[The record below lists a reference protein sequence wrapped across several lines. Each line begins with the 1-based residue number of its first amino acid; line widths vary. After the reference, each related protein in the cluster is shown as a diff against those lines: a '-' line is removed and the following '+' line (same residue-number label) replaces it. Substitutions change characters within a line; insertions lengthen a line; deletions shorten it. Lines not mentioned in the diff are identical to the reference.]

1 MKYLDIVGLIFI
13 LALYFL
19 SGINKL
25 FNFSSTAKGINEKFI
40 FNKLP
45 ILVTNICLACVILV
59 WIIGSI
65 LLVYA
70 KLKNKNKLGIFLSL
84 TFLIFTLIITGY
96 YHNPIIDSSQKI
108 QFLKNLSIMG
118 SFILTLDSFLN

>member
-13 LALYFL
+13 LLIYFL

-25 FNFSSTAKGINEKFI
+25 FNFSLTANGINEKFI

-45 ILVTNICLACVILV
+45 KFITNVCLLSVILV
-59 WIIGSI
+59 WIIGSV

-70 KLKNKNKLGIFLSL
+70 KLKNKNNFGRFLSI
-84 TFLIFTLIITGY
+84 TFLLFTLIITGY

-118 SFILTLDSFLN
+118 SFVLTLDSFGN

>member
-13 LALYFL
+13 LLIYFL

-25 FNFSSTAKGINEKFI
+25 FNFSSTANGINEKFI

-45 ILVTNICLACVILV
+45 ILVTNICLGSVIFV

-65 LLVYA
+65 LLLYA
-70 KLKNKNKLGIFLSL
+70 KLKNKNKIGIIVSL
-84 TFLIFTLIITGY
+84 IFFIFTLIITGY
-96 YHNPIIDSSQKI
+96 YHNPIVDSSQKI

-118 SFILTLDSFLN
+118 SFVFILDSFLN